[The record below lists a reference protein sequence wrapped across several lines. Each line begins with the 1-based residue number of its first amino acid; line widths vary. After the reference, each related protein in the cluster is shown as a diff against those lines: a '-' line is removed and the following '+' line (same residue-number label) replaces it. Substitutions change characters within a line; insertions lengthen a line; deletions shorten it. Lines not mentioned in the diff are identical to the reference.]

1 MHIQSLAHAPLNRRG
16 GQDSYLLLTK
26 GQFGSQNLTVT
37 WVDCEPGGEQQMHA
51 HKREEQVYV
60 IVRGSGV
67 MKVGVEEQA
76 VQPGSLVFIPP
87 GTPHAI
93 RNTGD
98 ETLTFVS
105 AASPPIDIAALSDY
119 FAYHPQQGR

>member
-26 GQFGSQNLTVT
+26 SRFGSQNLTVT
-37 WVDCEPGGEQQMHA
+37 WVNCEPGGEQQMHV
-51 HKREEQVYV
+51 HKTEEQVYV
-60 IVRGSGV
+60 IVRGRGT
-67 MKVGVEEQA
+67 MKVGVEERE
-76 VQPGSLVFIPP
+76 VRSGSLVFIPP
-87 GTPHAI
+87 GSPHAI

-105 AASPPIDIAALSDY
+105 AASPPVDIAALSDY
-119 FAYHPQQGR
+119 FAYRPQPGR

>member
-1 MHIQSLAHAPLNRRG
+1 MQIQSLTNAPLNRRG
-16 GQDSYLLLTK
+16 GQNSHLLLTK
-26 GQFGSQNLTVT
+26 CQFGSRNLTIT

-51 HKREEQVYV
+51 HKTEEQVYV
-60 IVRGSGV
+60 IVRGMGM
-67 MKVGVEEQA
+67 MKAGDEERE
-76 VQPGSLVFIPP
+76 VRSGSLVFIPP

-98 ETLTFVS
+98 DTLTFVS

-119 FAYHPQQGR
+119 FAYHPKPGR

>member
-1 MHIQSLAHAPLNRRG
+1 MHIQSLTHAPLNSRG

-26 GQFGSQNLTVT
+26 GQFGSQNLTIT
-37 WVDCEPGGEQQMHA
+37 WVDCEPGAEQQMHA
-51 HKREEQVYV
+51 HEGEEQVYV
-60 IVRGSGV
+60 IVRGSGT
-67 MKVGVEEQA
+67 MKAGGEERE
-76 VQPGSLVFIPP
+76 VRSGSLVFIPS

-98 ETLTFVS
+98 KTLTFVS
-105 AASPPIDIAALSDY
+105 AASPPLDVDSFSDY

>member
-1 MHIQSLAHAPLNRRG
+1 MDIQSLARAPLNRRS

-26 GQFGSQNLTVT
+26 GQFGSQNLTIT

-60 IVRGSGV
+60 VVRGSGI
-67 MKVGVEEQA
+67 MKVGVEERE
-76 VQPGSLVFIPP
+76 VQCGSLVFIPP
-87 GTPHAI
+87 GTAHAI

-105 AASPPIDIAALSDY
+105 AASPPVDIAALSHY

>member
-1 MHIQSLAHAPLNRRG
+1 MHVQSLTDAPLNSRG

-26 GQFGSQNLTVT
+26 GHFGSHNLTAT
-37 WVDCEPGGEQQMHA
+37 WVDCEPGAEQQMHV
-51 HKREEQVYV
+51 HKTEEQVCV
-60 IVRGSGV
+60 IVCGRGT
-67 MKVGVEEQA
+67 MKAGVEERE
-76 VQPGSLVFIPP
+76 VRSGSVVFIPP

-98 ETLTFVS
+98 ERLTFVS
-105 AASPPIDIAALSDY
+105 AASPPIDIDALSDY